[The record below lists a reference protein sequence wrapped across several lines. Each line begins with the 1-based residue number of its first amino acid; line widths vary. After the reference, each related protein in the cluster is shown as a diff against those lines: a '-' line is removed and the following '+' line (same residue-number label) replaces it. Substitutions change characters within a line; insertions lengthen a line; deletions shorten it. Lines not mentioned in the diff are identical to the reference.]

1 MNLNT
6 DRDHLHGQKYYTN
19 VRYYI
24 YKEFLNFTV
33 LKLLINHVL
42 YKINA
47 LYVLQSE
54 CILKI

>member
-42 YKINA
+42 
-47 LYVLQSE
+47 
-54 CILKI
+54 